1 MDPDDLAAEISRQVR
16 LTRARRV
23 LSQRELARQA
33 GVSKSLVGRL
43 EAAELPASV
52 HAWLAALPGLGVTLT
67 VGAGPDD
74 AERAGPDDAEGAGP
88 DGTECTGTEGAERT
102 GPRDAVVTE
111 LDAYRDLAGRRF
123 PAHRRVEPFQL
134 TTYWWSRHA
143 DRPLSAP
150 NPPARW
156 SGRRATVDTAPHDE
170 RQPPSAAPTTSRASA
185 CTCARCSGPRNDSA

>member
-33 GVSKSLVGRL
+33 GVSKSLVGRI
-43 EAAELPASV
+43 EAADLPAAV

-74 AERAGPDDAEGAGP
+74 AESAGPDDAESRGTSGAESAGP
-88 DGTECTGTEGAERT
+88 H
-102 GPRDAVVTE
+102 DAVVTE

-156 SGRRATVDTAPHDE
+156 SGRRAAVDPAPHDE

>member
-1 MDPDDLAAEISRQVR
+1 MDPEDLAAEISRQVR
-16 LTRARRV
+16 LARARRV
-23 LSQRELARQA
+23 LSQRELAREA
-33 GVSKSLVGRL
+33 GVSKSLVGRI
-43 EAAELPASV
+43 EAADLPAAV
-52 HAWLAALPGLGVTLT
+52 HAWLAALPRLGVTLV
-67 VGAGPDD
+67 VGAEPGDD
-74 AERAGPDDAEGAGP
+74 EAAGPPGA
-88 DGTECTGTEGAERT
+88 A
-102 GPRDAVVTE
+102 VTE

-143 DRPLSAP
+143 DHPLSAP

-156 SGRRATVDTAPHDE
+156 SGRRAAFDPAPHDE

>member
-1 MDPDDLAAEISRQVR
+1 MDPEDLAAEISRQVR
-16 LTRARRV
+16 LARAQRV
-23 LSQRELARQA
+23 LSQRELALEA
-33 GVSKSLVGRL
+33 GVSKSLVARI
-43 EAAELPASV
+43 EAADLPVAV
-52 HAWLAALPGLGVTLT
+52 HAWLAALPRLGVTLV
-67 VGAGPDD
+67 VGAEPGG
-74 AERAGPDDAEGAGP
+74 AEAAGPPGA
-88 DGTECTGTEGAERT
+88 A
-102 GPRDAVVTE
+102 VTE

-143 DRPLSAP
+143 EHPLSAP

-156 SGRRATVDTAPHDE
+156 SGRRAAVDPAPHDE